1 MAIDDLRQEQVA
13 SGETYYQSDK
23 VQGSSGLE
31 PLCHVKDVFEDVH
44 IVMFYGVILGGLDI
58 LEVLE
63 ILEILDYLEWYFLI
77 LPPSKGGSGR
87 VLILS
92 PAPPLA

>member
-1 MAIDDLRQEQVA
+1 MVLQAGVVRVVVHHLRQEQVA
-13 SGETYYQSDK
+13 GGETYYQSDK

-44 IVMFYGVILGGLDI
+44 IVMFYGVILGFLDI

-63 ILEILDYLEWYFLI
+63 ILDYLDWYFLI
-77 LPPSKGGSGR
+77 LPPS
-87 VLILS
+87 
-92 PAPPLA
+92 